1 MVYFYEF
8 NFKIRN
14 KNNKKESIWV
24 IANDFSKRKRKSL
37 IIRIFLE
44 MLLTDWRGK
53 KKRKEWRNKKRKYNS
68 LRLDVVWVFVLVY
81 VVEIVIGYN
90 LIMYKTQS

>member
-1 MVYFYEF
+1 
-8 NFKIRN
+8 
-14 KNNKKESIWV
+14 V

-53 KKRKEWRNKKRKYNS
+53 KRKGRSEGIRKGS
-68 LRLDVVWVFVLVY
+68 
-81 VVEIVIGYN
+81 I
-90 LIMYKTQS
+90 TH

>member
-1 MVYFYEF
+1 
-8 NFKIRN
+8 
-14 KNNKKESIWV
+14 V

-53 KKRKEWRNKKRKYNS
+53 KKRKE
-68 LRLDVVWVFVLVY
+68 
-81 VVEIVIGYN
+81 
-90 LIMYKTQS
+90 

>member
-24 IANDFSKRKRKSL
+24 ITNDFSKRKRKSL

-44 MLLTDWRGK
+44 MLLTLEGK
-53 KKRKEWRNKKRKYNS
+53 KGKEGVK
-68 LRLDVVWVFVLVY
+68 
-81 VVEIVIGYN
+81 
-90 LIMYKTQS
+90 